1 MHKKV
6 VILGGGESGAGAA
19 ILAKKQNYDVFLSDK
34 SLIPGKYKTQLE
46 EADIEF
52 EEGTH
57 SEERILAA
65 DLVVKSPGIPDK
77 APLVAALYEK
87 GVQVISEIE
96 FGSWF
101 TEAKIIGITGS
112 NGKTTTTLLT
122 YHILKNAGL
131 NVGLA
136 GNIGDSF
143 ALQVATKS
151 FDYYVLEISSFQLD
165 NIIKFKP
172 DISVILNI
180 TPDHLDRYKY
190 SFQNYIDSKFNILK
204 NQRSSE
210 DFIYFANS
218 EVIEKELAIR
228 DLSVNKLGISLKGK
242 LAEGGY
248 YSEGNLVTNI
258 EGKKFSQVFD
268 ELPIKGPHNAVNS
281 LAAILVAQR
290 VGIEEDLI
298 KTGLKSFVNAAHR
311 LEQVAIIDEVTYVND
326 SKATNVDSVFYALG
340 SFEKPIILIA
350 GGVDKGNDYSQIE
363 ELVRQKV
370 KGLIIL
376 TPDSEK
382 LNTYFKDIV
391 SQIYITQDVLQAV
404 KKGQEWANPGDI
416 VLLSPACASFD
427 LFKNYEDR
435 GEKFKEAVRSLA

>member
-1 MHKKV
+1 MQKKV

-34 SLIPGKYKTQLE
+34 SLIPAKYKAQLE

-57 SEERILAA
+57 SEERILSA
-65 DLVVKSPGIPDK
+65 DIVVKSPGIPDK

-101 TEAKIIGITGS
+101 TDAKIIGITGS

-122 YHILKNAGL
+122 YHILKTAGL

-165 NIIKFKP
+165 NIVKFKP

-190 SFQNYIDSKFNILK
+190 SFSKLYRFEI
-204 NQRSSE
+204 QYPS
-210 DFIYFANS
+210 
-218 EVIEKELAIR
+218 
-228 DLSVNKLGISLKGK
+228 
-242 LAEGGY
+242 
-248 YSEGNLVTNI
+248 
-258 EGKKFSQVFD
+258 
-268 ELPIKGPHNAVNS
+268 
-281 LAAILVAQR
+281 
-290 VGIEEDLI
+290 
-298 KTGLKSFVNAAHR
+298 KS
-311 LEQVAIIDEVTYVND
+311 
-326 SKATNVDSVFYALG
+326 K
-340 SFEKPIILIA
+340 
-350 GGVDKGNDYSQIE
+350 
-363 ELVRQKV
+363 
-370 KGLIIL
+370 
-376 TPDSEK
+376 
-382 LNTYFKDIV
+382 
-391 SQIYITQDVLQAV
+391 
-404 KKGQEWANPGDI
+404 
-416 VLLSPACASFD
+416 
-427 LFKNYEDR
+427 
-435 GEKFKEAVRSLA
+435 